1 MLPWPARSPYLSLIE
16 NVWDIIGQ
24 PLQHHPQPG
33 LTVSVLTQA
42 QQAWNS
48 IPLSDIRHL
57 VPKDLKSFSEYD
69 RASLKEINNF
79 LRNSINVIL
88 SDILS
93 LTDSSKCVRDFEY
106 VFDNLQSGIW
116 ALKMFDSYGKPESG
130 VLNGNVKWLGEYFEC
145 LEIRAPPKPYEDVGG
160 FQGKYC
166 TLQIPLKLG
175 NVSLPLSTA
184 VCLPDSCD
192 PSGSI
197 FGLSQNINLTDHLPS
212 YNEDFDSFFNGTTI
226 TCQSTSPR
234 QLTTGAIVVICL
246 ISIFASLSVIG
257 SLITVCEYYLKRNA
271 EKEITCGA
279 YDKISVNSDLDKL
292 SNRGPN
298 VLPDWLE
305 KCKPF
310 FNCFCMFTN
319 GEKILNTTSTEGQ
332 LPCLHGIRFLS
343 MSWVILCHGYMFG
356 VGSIRNTADIANLFD
371 SWTFQVVLNGF
382 YSVDAFFVL
391 SGFLVAYLF
400 FQQAAKT
407 DGKIPW
413 LYFYIHRF
421 IRLTPVYMMVMAFY
435 TTLMS
440 HLGSGPLWSIK
451 DTDPNCQA
459 SWWWNILYIN
469 NFQTSADQTDVPI
482 NGLVKST
489 NSYWTSQQDSGK

>member
-1 MLPWPARSPYLSLIE
+1 MFLRNSKFILFLISIFCVGRVFCQITG
-16 NVWDIIGQ
+16 NTNTHQSYDLVKSVQ
-24 PLQHHPQPG
+24 NSVQHLG
-33 LTVSVLTQA
+33 VS
-42 QQAWNS
+42 
-48 IPLSDIRHL
+48 
-57 VPKDLKSFSEYD
+57 KDLKSFSEYD
-69 RASLKEINNF
+69 IASLKEITNF
-79 LRNSINVIL
+79 LRNSIDVIL

-93 LTDSSKCVRDFEY
+93 QTNSSKCIRDFKY
-106 VFDNLQSGIW
+106 VFDNLLSGMW
-116 ALKMFDSYGKPESG
+116 AIKMIDSYGKPESG

-145 LEIRAPPKPYEDVGG
+145 LDIRAPPKPYEDVGG

-166 TLQIPLKLG
+166 TLQIPLKFG

-192 PSGSI
+192 PSGPI
-197 FGLSQNINLTDHLPS
+197 FGLSQNINLTDLLPS
-212 YNEDFDSFFNGTTI
+212 YNEDFDSLFNGTTI
-226 TCQSTSPR
+226 SCQSTSPR
-234 QLTTGAIVVICL
+234 KFSAGAIFVICL

-257 SLITVCEYYLKRNA
+257 SLITICEYYLKRYA
-271 EKEITCGA
+271 EKDTTCGGIA
-279 YDKISVNSDLDKL
+279 LDKISVNSDVDKL
-292 SNRGPN
+292 SNRGSN

-343 MSWVILCHGYMFG
+343 MSWVILCHTYMSGIGY
-356 VGSIRNTADIANLFD
+356 IRNTADLINVCD
-371 SWTFQVVLNGF
+371 SWPFQMILNGF

-413 LYFYIHRF
+413 LYFYFHRF
-421 IRLTPVYMMVMAFY
+421 IR
-435 TTLMS
+435 
-440 HLGSGPLWSIK
+440 
-451 DTDPNCQA
+451 
-459 SWWWNILYIN
+459 
-469 NFQTSADQTDVPI
+469 
-482 NGLVKST
+482 
-489 NSYWTSQQDSGK
+489 